1 MNRDK
6 DKPVIATETFAAA
19 HWLHQEQRQDVA
31 FGKSSAARAEPYFA
45 RAIAA
50 VVRLGEPGI
59 GKISHR
65 LAPQKYSRSEELQ
78 TNRRENQC
86 QHFTSVPLKPNA
98 RLTRSRCCGIRQLQ
112 PGAAFFLPPAYNKIQ
127 FLQHPRYHGLDMR
140 LLTNTRRVEQA
151 GTGQNTRKVLRGG
164 GAWLIAQLRVPGVR
178 NILVLRACRVLTCAV
193 PVFYALSAG
202 QQRHQRF
209 PS

>member
-1 MNRDK
+1 MNRAK

-59 GKISHR
+59 GRISHR

-78 TNRRENQC
+78 TNRRENQVPTFYISPA
-86 QHFTSVPLKPNA
+86 QTERAVDAFALLRVTPTSA
-98 RLTRSRCCGIRQLQ
+98 RRGLLLASKHTTKFSFCSI
-112 PGAAFFLPPAYNKIQ
+112 PAITGSICVS
-127 FLQHPRYHGLDMR
+127 LRTPD
-140 LLTNTRRVEQA
+140 LLSRRVPAKIRAKASAA
-151 GTGQNTRKVLRGG
+151 G
-164 GAWLIAQLRVPGVR
+164 APG
-178 NILVLRACRVLTCAV
+178 
-193 PVFYALSAG
+193 
-202 QQRHQRF
+202 
-209 PS
+209 